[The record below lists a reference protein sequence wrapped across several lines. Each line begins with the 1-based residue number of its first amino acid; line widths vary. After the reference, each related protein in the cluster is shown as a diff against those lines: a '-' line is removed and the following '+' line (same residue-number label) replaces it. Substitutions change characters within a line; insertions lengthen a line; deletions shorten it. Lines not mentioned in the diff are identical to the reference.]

1 MTNVTIKIT
10 YVTIMNTYSLTAGP
24 ARLLLGKGRLAI
36 LALLFGR
43 PEERF
48 YLRQIVRASGYGL
61 GPVQREL
68 KLLTENGILRRSVQ
82 GRQVYFQADSES
94 PIYPD
99 LKSLLTKTAGIGGTL
114 RDSLAPLAARIKA
127 AFIYG
132 SVARG
137 EERAGSDIDLLVVGE
152 ATFVEV
158 VAALQGAQKALGREI
173 NPTVYPPDEFRAK
186 VEGKHYFLSSVL
198 EGPKIFLMG
207 DERELAGMA
216 EKRLAHRA

>member
-1 MTNVTIKIT
+1 
-10 YVTIMNTYSLTAGP
+10 MNTCSLTSGP
-24 ARLLLGKGRLAI
+24 ARLLLGKARLAI
-36 LALLFGR
+36 LALLFGH

-82 GRQVYFQADSES
+82 GKQVYFQADSES
-94 PIYPD
+94 LIYPD

-114 RDSLAPLAARIKA
+114 RDSLAPLAARIKV

-137 EERAGSDIDLLVVGE
+137 EERAESDIDLLVVGE
-152 ATFVEV
+152 ATFAEV
-158 VAALQGAQKALGREI
+158 VAVLQGAQKALGREI

>member
-1 MTNVTIKIT
+1 
-10 YVTIMNTYSLTAGP
+10 MNTYSLTAGP
-24 ARLLLGKGRLAI
+24 ARLLLGKARLAI
-36 LALLFGR
+36 LALLFGH
-43 PEERF
+43 PEEQF

-82 GRQVYFQADSES
+82 GKQVYFQADSES

-99 LKSLLTKTAGIGGTL
+99 LKSLLTKTAGIGGTV
-114 RDSLAPLAARIKA
+114 RDSLAPLAARIKL

-137 EERAGSDIDLLVVGE
+137 EERAESDIDLLVVGE
-152 ATFVEV
+152 ATFAEV
-158 VAALQGAQKALGREI
+158 VVVLQWAQKALGREI

-186 VEGKHYFLSSVL
+186 VEGKHHFLSSVL

>member
-1 MTNVTIKIT
+1 
-10 YVTIMNTYSLTAGP
+10 MNTHIATVGP
-24 ARLLLGKGRLAI
+24 ARLLLGKARLAI

-48 YLRQIVRASGYGL
+48 YLRQIARASGYGL

-68 KLLTENGILRRSVQ
+68 KLLTEAGILRRTAQ
-82 GRQVYFQADSES
+82 GRQVYFQADPES
-94 PIYPD
+94 PIFSD
-99 LKSLLTKTAGIGGTL
+99 LRSLLTKTVGIGGTL
-114 RDSLAPLAARIKA
+114 RDALTPLAAGIKA

-152 ATFVEV
+152 ATFAEV
-158 VAALQGAQKALGREI
+158 VTALQAAQQALGREI
-173 NPTVYPPDEFRAK
+173 NPTVYPADEFRAK
-186 VEGKHYFLSSVL
+186 IEAKHHFLSSVL

-207 DERELAGMA
+207 DDHELAGMA
-216 EKRLAHRA
+216 

>member
-1 MTNVTIKIT
+1 
-10 YVTIMNTYSLTAGP
+10 MNTYSLTAGP
-24 ARLLLGKGRLAI
+24 ARLLLGKARLAI
-36 LALLFGR
+36 LALLFGH

-82 GRQVYFQADSES
+82 GKQVYFQADSES

-99 LKSLLTKTAGIGGTL
+99 LKSLLTKTAGIGGTV
-114 RDSLAPLAARIKA
+114 RDSLAPLAARIKL

-137 EERAGSDIDLLVVGE
+137 EERAESDIDLLVVGE
-152 ATFVEV
+152 ATFAEV
-158 VAALQGAQKALGREI
+158 VAVLQWAQKALGREI
-173 NPTVYPPDEFRAK
+173 NPTVYPPDEFRVK